1 MQACVALS
9 HVHPQIGRGVGIP
22 NAAKSAQG
30 SRTPARIFRQRRRAS
45 QGRTALHVAA
55 RVATA
60 PTSAEPTAAVTLKAC
75 RRLAFGQVLKVVGGT
90 SEMGDWDPNAAPIM
104 TWSEG
109 DVWFVT
115 LDIPAGRHEFKVVVD
130 NGAGSYEWEAGPNRS
145 LQVLAAV
152 ASSRT
157 AFTVSCDEEPGAAA
171 MAAANG
177 NGYSNGN
184 GNGGNLSLATALLR
198 IEGYVA
204 DGIISKEEASSF
216 SADQLDFLIRKRT
229 KDRKAAAE
237 RKNGG
242 GLKSPAAALSRWA
255 GLMPASEDQQEKQER
270 RRLEEERAQLERK
283 QEELLAKAAAA
294 RSQSQ
299 SKEQGHQGHQGQQA
313 QQAQQGQQRSGGTSK
328 WAQLREHQTPNGTAQ
343 QARMAGP
350 NGNGKQ
356 ASSYNGQR
364 SSNSNGNSNGNG
376 FNSSSKPAFPNISLP
391 NISLPD
397 IGRLRSKGVD
407 WKSVAGVT
415 GAIAAGAGA
424 VFLAAGV
431 DVAGPDG
438 NKHHNALGQGLDK
451 LGLPSIDSLAG
462 KVGEW
467 TSEQRRMLSA
477 VQPPAAPPSDAVK
490 ADAAKAGAAKA
501 GAEKAAEDQRK
512 PPASTY
518 APLSV
523 SPEMNALR
531 AKSFAASEAEKAA
544 DKPATPAKPAAAAT
558 TPPKPAEAPKP
569 AAAATKPAEAPKPAA
584 AAAKPAE
591 APKPAAAATK
601 PAEAPKPAAAATKQ
615 AEAPKPAAAA
625 TKQAEAPKPA
635 AASAAAP
642 KQAPAAAATKAEA
655 PKQAYVPMKMS
666 AELEAL
672 KRERFG
678 GAAVSAATPSSAVAA
693 KPAPAPSPKPAP
705 AQRVA
710 AVAAVETK
718 QEQQEQKQA
727 GTQSKAAASK
737 AEASKAAAV
746 GAKSKDDAKAKDGSS
761 SSSDSRAFNTA
772 LFGAGAAAMVMAGV
786 LGSGKDL
793 GSLLRFRPMTDKELA
808 ELRAKE
814 LAVAKA
820 ELEMLKQQLRKE
832 RAEAAARLRAVQQ
845 QQQQQQRG
853 GRGQGSGVARGGL
866 FGGTRTQQRSG
877 TVTPQPQ
884 VPRGQKRV
892 QVFPGFASMLA
903 PLVFLSPSLLLAPS
917 IAEGLSVTNLLR
929 DPEVASEVP
938 GELPASLE
946 DRV

>member
-666 AELEAL
+666 AE
-672 KRERFG
+672 
-678 GAAVSAATPSSAVAA
+678 
-693 KPAPAPSPKPAP
+693 
-705 AQRVA
+705 
-710 AVAAVETK
+710 TK

-877 TVTPQPQ
+877 TVTPQ

>member
-666 AELEAL
+666 AE
-672 KRERFG
+672 
-678 GAAVSAATPSSAVAA
+678 
-693 KPAPAPSPKPAP
+693 
-705 AQRVA
+705 
-710 AVAAVETK
+710 TK